1 MNRISSTVNVLTTS
15 EIELIHESTCDILET
30 VGLKVPHK
38 EWLDMAENAG
48 AIIDRDQQRMKIPK
62 RVMEAVIDENRKQHN
77 HNKKDEMAKKLY
89 GHIST
94 QVQLVDYTTGIRR
107 TGLMEDVYKGITL
120 VENLDYIKECNAFVI
135 PHDVKYDISDI
146 VSFQALYKYSTKPGG
161 TYILSPTSAKYIAQM
176 ANVMGIKTDYL
187 FETVSPLQF
196 RDEVLEIALEFIKH
210 GQGLSMAPMVMA
222 GATGPVTIAGMLTMQ
237 NAEVLASLFLI
248 HVATKKYAKYEVGG
262 HALDMQ
268 TALCSFGTPNQA
280 LIGMGVA
287 QLGKYYGLETR
298 SNSGLTDSLRPD
310 FQAGFE
316 KALTATFSCLA
327 GTIDIGCQ
335 GIVGAD
341 QGNSFEQLVLDN
353 EWLSAYN
360 YIHRGIEV
368 TKETIALDLIKNVG
382 IGGHYL
388 MEMHTLDH
396 MKNNYLPSKI
406 LNKDAWETWMSKG
419 AKDSLEKAHE
429 IVENIFDKGVCEE
442 LAIEESKANDIDYIV
457 KMAKEEMQSIN
468 K

>member
-1 MNRISSTVNVLTTS
+1 MNKVDSRVNVLS
-15 EIELIHESTCDILET
+15 DREIKLIHESTLDILEN
-30 VGLKVPHK
+30 VGLKVPHSK
-38 EWLDMAENAG
+38 WLDIAEEAG
-48 AIIDRDQQRMKIPK
+48 ACIDREKQIVKIPN
-62 RVMEAVIDENRKQHN
+62 RIMEHVIETNREKT
-77 HNKKDEMAKKLY
+77 KKNSNVQIPNRLY

-94 QVQLVDYTTGIRR
+94 QVQLVDYKSSTRR
-107 TGLMEDVYKGITL
+107 TGLMEDIYRGITL
-120 VENLDYIKECNAFVI
+120 VEHLENIKECNAIVI
-135 PHDVKYDISDI
+135 PHDVEYNISDI
-146 VSFQALYKYSTKPGG
+146 VSFQAIYKYSTKPGG
-161 TYILSPTSAKYIAQM
+161 TYILSPISAKYIAQM
-176 ANVMGIKTDYL
+176 ANVMGLKINYL

-248 HVATKKYAKYEVGG
+248 YAATRKYVKYEVGG

-280 LIGMGVA
+280 LIGMSVA
-287 QLGKYYGLETR
+287 QLGRYYGLETR

-316 KALTATFSCLA
+316 KALTATYSCLA

-360 YIHRGIEV
+360 YIQKGIEV
-368 TKETIALDLIKNVG
+368 TEETIALDVIKNVG

-388 MEMHTLDH
+388 MEGHTLEH
-396 MKNNYLPSKI
+396 MNNNYLPSKV
-406 LNKDAWETWMSKG
+406 LNKDAYDTWVSKG
-419 AKDSLEKAHE
+419 SKDSLQKAHE
-429 IVENIFDKGVCEE
+429 KVEDIFSHGICEE
-442 LAIEESKANDIDYIV
+442 LAIEKNKADEIDYIV
-457 KMAKEEMQSIN
+457 KCAKEEINSI
-468 K
+468 

>member
-1 MNRISSTVNVLTTS
+1 MNRINSTVNVLSES
-15 EIELIHESTCDILET
+15 EIELIHESTLDLLET
-30 VGLKVPHK
+30 VGLKVPHN

-48 AIIDRDQQRMKIPK
+48 AIIDRDKQIMKIPS
-62 RVMEAVIDENRKQHN
+62 RVMEAVIDEKRKQHQ
-77 HNKKDEMAKKLY
+77 NKEKGATLY

-94 QVQLVDYTTGIRR
+94 QVQLVDYKKGTRR
-107 TGLMEDVYKGITL
+107 TGLMKDIYKGIAL
-120 VENLDYIKECNAFVI
+120 VEKLDYIKECNAIVI
-135 PHDVKYDISDI
+135 PHDVAYNVSDI
-146 VSFQALYKYSTKPGG
+146 VSFQEIYKYSTKPGG
-161 TYILSPTSAKYIAQM
+161 TYILSATSAKYIAQM
-176 ANVMGIKTDYL
+176 AKVIGMKTDYL

-248 HVATKKYAKYEVGG
+248 KVATNKYAKYEVGG

-287 QLGKYYGLETR
+287 QLGTFYGIETR
-298 SNSGLTDSLRPD
+298 SNSGLTDSVRPD

-360 YIHRGIEV
+360 YIHKGIEV
-368 TKETIALDLIKNVG
+368 TKETIGLDIMKNVG

-388 MEMHTLDH
+388 MEMHTLEH

-406 LNKDAWETWMSKG
+406 LNKDAWETWMAKG
-419 AKDSLEKAHE
+419 SKDSLEKASE
-429 IVENIFDKGVCEE
+429 IVEGIFAKGVCEE
-442 LAIEESKANDIDYIV
+442 LVIEESKAKEIDYI
-457 KMAKEEMQSIN
+457 AKAAMEEIASTN

>member
-1 MNRISSTVNVLTTS
+1 MNRISSTVNVLAES
-15 EIELIHESTCDILET
+15 EIELIHESTLDLLET
-30 VGLKVPHK
+30 VGLKVPHN

-48 AIIDRDQQRMKIPK
+48 AIIDRDKQIMKIPS
-62 RVMEAVIDENRKQHN
+62 RVMEAVIDEKRKKNQ
-77 HNKKDEMAKKLY
+77 NKGKATTLY

-94 QVQLVDYTTGIRR
+94 QVQLVDYKTGIRR
-107 TGLMEDVYKGITL
+107 TGIMEDIYKGITL
-120 VENLDYIKECNAFVI
+120 VEKLDYIKECNAIVI
-135 PHDVKYDISDI
+135 PHDVAYNVSDI
-146 VSFQALYKYSTKPGG
+146 VSFQEIYKYSTKPGG
-161 TYILSPTSAKYIAQM
+161 TYILSATSAKYIAQM

-248 HVATKKYAKYEVGG
+248 KVATNKYAKYEVGG

-287 QLGKYYGLETR
+287 QLGKFYGIETR

-360 YIHRGIEV
+360 YIHKGIEV
-368 TKETIALDLIKNVG
+368 TKETIGLDDMKNVG

-388 MEMHTLDH
+388 MEEHTLEH

-406 LNKDAWETWMSKG
+406 LNKDAWETWVGKG
-419 AKDSLEKAHE
+419 SKDSLEKACE
-429 IVENIFDKGVCEE
+429 MVEDIFAKGVCEE
-442 LAIEESKANDIDYIV
+442 LVIEESKAKEIDYI
-457 KMAKEEMQSIN
+457 AKTAMEEIEATN